1 MSNSADGSSSD
12 SNSDDGMDDSSMR
25 FEDIVLRGSKSAA
38 GQNNPGAQWTF
49 RTHSDRSAQMF
60 GNLNKLVVPNAD
72 FQLQFNAVDALQ
84 LSKTKAEIKHS
95 LAQVRLKVFDSN
107 NREKNDP
114 AVAFAGALPYDF
126 IKHFNSWLKAGEDA
140 QSESLSVSF
149 GDIVEFLRCE
159 IAMRCHGILA
169 GDLKDHS

>member
-1 MSNSADGSSSD
+1 
-12 SNSDDGMDDSSMR
+12 
-25 FEDIVLRGSKSAA
+25 
-38 GQNNPGAQWTF
+38 
-49 RTHSDRSAQMF
+49 MF
-60 GNLNKLVVPNAD
+60 GNLNKRVVPNAD

-107 NREKNDP
+107 NRDKNDS
-114 AVAFAGALPYDF
+114 AVAFAGAPPHDF

-159 IAMRCHGILA
+159 FAMRYHGISA
-169 GDLKDHS
+169 GDLKDYNISRHSIQRFLSVRKVMTKIGKPASK

>member
-1 MSNSADGSSSD
+1 MATKVHTTMSNSADGSSSD

-60 GNLNKLVVPNAD
+60 GNLNKRVVPNAD
-72 FQLQFNAVDALQ
+72 FQLQFNAVDALL

-107 NREKNDP
+107 NGEKMIRP
-114 AVAFAGALPYDF
+114 WHLLALSHM
-126 IKHFNSWLKAGEDA
+126 ISSNTSTVG
-140 QSESLSVSF
+140 
-149 GDIVEFLRCE
+149 
-159 IAMRCHGILA
+159 
-169 GDLKDHS
+169 